1 MAERN
6 LVIDQLKF
14 SYEGLFNAGELTSL
28 ISSWFL
34 EKGWDWYE
42 KLNQEQITPEGKQI
56 RIILEPWK
64 SASDYYKLAVQIKLN
79 MTNIKDV
86 EIQKDNQLLRLDH
99 GVIRI
104 TFNGYVVSDR
114 FNKWHSSP
122 FFWFLSIIFEKY
134 FFKNHY
140 NKFETWIKSD
150 VEDLHD
156 KIQNYLN
163 VTKYTYQK

>member
-28 ISSWFL
+28 ISSWFF

-56 RIILEPWK
+56 RMILEPWK
-64 SASDYYKLAVQIKLN
+64 SASDFYKLAVQIKIN

-99 GVIRI
+99 GVIRM

-114 FNKWHSSP
+114 FNKWHESP
-122 FFWFLSIIFEKY
+122 LFWFLSLIFEKY

-140 NKFETWIKSD
+140 QKFESWIKTD
-150 VEDLHD
+150 IEDLHD

-163 VTKYTYQK
+163 VTKYTYQH